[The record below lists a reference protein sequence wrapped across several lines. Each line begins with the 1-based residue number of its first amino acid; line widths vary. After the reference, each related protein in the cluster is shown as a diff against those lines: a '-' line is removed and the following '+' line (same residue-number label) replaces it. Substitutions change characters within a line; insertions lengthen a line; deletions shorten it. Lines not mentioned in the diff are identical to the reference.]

1 MKRSKPAPPPPAD
14 RLSGLRTHRHD
25 PDEDRPSR
33 EDRAP
38 LTSTVFQFPVSVPKW
53 LRPKRER

>member
-1 MKRSKPAPPPPAD
+1 MKPAAAPTPAD
-14 RLSGLRTHRHD
+14 RLSGLRPVRHVD
-25 PDEDRPSR
+25 DEERQSR
-33 EDRAP
+33 EDRQS